1 MSSSVSLQA
10 KADDQANQPCTSSMD
25 AQTDA
30 LAQKALREFCAHRTI
45 LCVAHRLDT
54 ILDSDR
60 VLVLDKGRIVEEG
73 APNDLVN
80 VTGSVFGGLLGD
92 R

>member
-1 MSSSVSLQA
+1 
-10 KADDQANQPCTSSMD
+10 MD
-25 AQTDA
+25 AESDD
-30 LAQKALREFCAHRTI
+30 LAQKALRELCAHRTI

-60 VLVLDKGRIVEEG
+60 ILVLDKGRVIEEG
-73 APNDLVN
+73 VPNDLIN
-80 VTGSVFGGLLGD
+80 IPGSALGGLLGD